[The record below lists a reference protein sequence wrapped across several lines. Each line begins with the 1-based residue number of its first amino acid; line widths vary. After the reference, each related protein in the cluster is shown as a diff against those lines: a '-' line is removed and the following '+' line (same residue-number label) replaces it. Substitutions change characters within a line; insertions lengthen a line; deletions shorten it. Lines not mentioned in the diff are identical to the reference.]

1 MREICWFSP
10 GYRSAYFFALSDYEF
25 KAKGSRNLPKIIVG
39 NHFGFAHWCSWQ
51 MFCKYL
57 SWYWL
62 CEHLHKLRL
71 GFHLNDSFSSRKS
84 ILHIPFLYFILA
96 LQFWS
101 LDLHM
106 QVYELFEMNLGVIQT
121 KYVKNKS
128 SKIFTLQIITDKPT

>member
-10 GYRSAYFFALSDYEF
+10 GYRSAYFFALSDNEF
-25 KAKGSRNLPKIIVG
+25 KAKGSRNLPKIIVR

-71 GFHLNDSFSSRKS
+71 RFHLHDSFNSRKS
-84 ILHIPFLYFILA
+84 ILRIPFLHFIFA
-96 LQFWS
+96 IFWV
-101 LDLHM
+101 L
-106 QVYELFEMNLGVIQT
+106 LFCESVGLVDPLWKDFT
-121 KYVKNKS
+121 
-128 SKIFTLQIITDKPT
+128 KIFTCRFMSCLKWINLEFGCSLN